1 MSESITANR
10 IWLFVVLPLLLV
22 LGGVWY
28 AILSMPSETYSATQT
43 PASVLMKQNPDY
55 AMAEKLRKEGKHDLA
70 LASYQEALDAADD
83 DFQRAQ
89 IELDIARATE
99 QLGRYEEA
107 ITRFKAVT
115 ADASNY
121 AVTRATALTSVG
133 LMYYAYSG
141 VPLQA
146 IVTETFKDSPYS
158 SFRNDG
164 TSLSMAYI
172 KLFEHAASIYPLAL
186 GEALIAHGYSNEL
199 LGMPNATS
207 TPQGKE
213 YVARVVQG
221 LRAADADLARMGSAT
236 EERSLIPEV
245 LVRAGSAVA
254 NLATLGVIN
263 NPEQAEAY
271 FKDGVQ
277 YAAILGDK
285 PGNSYA
291 LRYASFLA
299 NQYGDAR
306 AGDIRSLLASF
317 RSGNER
323 DMYAATADYLR
334 SVRAEGASS
343 ARVGSLIVLGKIDSG
358 FKGYLVSLGWRASDF

>member
-1 MSESITANR
+1 MMEVMTTNR
-10 IWLFVVLPLLLV
+10 IWLFVILPLFLIA
-22 LGGVWY
+22 GGVWY
-28 AILSMPSETYSATQT
+28 AVFSAPSEIYSATQT

-89 IELDIARATE
+89 IALDIARATE

-107 ITRFKAVT
+107 VTRFKAIT

-121 AVTRATALTSVG
+121 AITRATALTSVG
-133 LMYYAYSG
+133 LMYYTYSG
-141 VPLQA
+141 APLQA

-199 LGMPNATS
+199 LRMPNATS
-207 TPQGKE
+207 TPQGRE
-213 YVARVVQG
+213 YIAQVVRG
-221 LRAADADLARMGSAT
+221 LAAAAADSARMRSAV
-236 EERSLIPEV
+236 EERPLIPEA
-245 LVRAGSAVA
+245 LVRAGSAVD
-254 NLATLGVIN
+254 NLATLGVISG
-263 NPEQAEAY
+263 PEQAESY
-271 FKDGVQ
+271 FRDGVQ

-299 NQYGDAR
+299 KRYGDAR

-323 DMYAATADYLR
+323 DMYATTADYLR

-343 ARVGSLIVLGKIDSG
+343 ARVESLIALGKIDSG
-358 FKGYLVSLGWRASDF
+358 FKGYLISLGWRASDF